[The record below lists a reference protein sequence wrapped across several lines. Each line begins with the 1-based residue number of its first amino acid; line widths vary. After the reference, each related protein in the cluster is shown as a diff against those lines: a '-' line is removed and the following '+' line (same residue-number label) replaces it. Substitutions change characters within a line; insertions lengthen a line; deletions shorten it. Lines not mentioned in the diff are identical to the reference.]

1 MIYLTKKK
9 NTNNYI
15 MKKKIPILDYTKGFE
30 ENQKKYNTIIK
41 PCGNECEI
49 IHDFLG
55 DKIHYSLW
63 YFEFKQEAQLKIEA
77 LEKRLF
83 EIKDEAIEIHKEIN
97 NINDAVSNRLTISLK

>member
-1 MIYLTKKK
+1 MEK
-9 NTNNYI
+9 NTLSDHLDKNYVS
-15 MKKKIPILDYTKGFE
+15 KLDL
-30 ENQKKYNTIIK
+30 
-41 PCGNECEI
+41 NE
-49 IHDFLG
+49 FLG

-97 NINDAVSNRLTISLK
+97 NLNDAILNRLTISLK